1 MDSEKKQVELA
12 LRKVDIEKEVT
23 TITTDMQDKQ
33 AQLVQLNK
41 EYLIIQGKIE
51 MLEELK
57 REANG
62 SS

>member
-1 MDSEKKQVELA
+1 VDSEKKLVELA